1 MRYRKLGN
9 TGLDVSELGFG
20 GIPILRLETAE
31 AERIVRHAYDKGI
44 NFFDTA
50 NAYRDSEDKMGR
62 TFEGIRHKVILATKT
77 MRRDGAGAGEQLEQS
92 LRLLRTEY
100 IDIYQFH
107 QVAQEN
113 AWEAITAPG
122 GALEVLQKAKQA
134 GKIRFLGVTSHS
146 RPMALKLI
154 QTGLFSTV
162 QFPFN
167 FIEEAAKDDLHPE
180 AHRLGLGVLAMKPFA
195 GGVIDNAAVAF
206 KYLRQ
211 FPEVLPLPGFDSVA
225 SVDEVTSFYESPN
238 AVSQDDQEKMA
249 IYRRD
254 LGQQFCRRCEYCQ
267 PCPQGVMI
275 TPAMAY
281 RVIAKRMSAKVAI
294 EFSRA
299 PMETVLKCVECGICV
314 ERCPYELPIPKM
326 LKEHYE
332 LWQNHCREEKFR
344 V

>member
-1 MRYRKLGN
+1 MRYQKLGN
-9 TGLDVSELGFG
+9 TVLEVSELGFG
-20 GIPILRLETAE
+20 GIPILRLETME

-44 NFFDTA
+44 NFYDTA

-62 TFEGIRHKVILATKT
+62 TFDGIRQKVIFATKT
-77 MRRDGAGAGEQLEQS
+77 MRRDGVGALEQLEQS
-92 LRLLRTEY
+92 LHLLRTDY
-100 IDIYQFH
+100 IDIYQLH
-107 QVAQEN
+107 QVAQES

-122 GALEVLQKAKQA
+122 GALEVLQKARQA

-154 QTGLFSTV
+154 KTGLFSTV

-180 AHRLGLGVLAMKPFA
+180 ARRLGLGILAMKPFA

-211 FPEVLPLPGFDSVA
+211 FPDALPLPGFDSVA
-225 SVDEVTSFYESPN
+225 SVDEVLSFYESPN
-238 AVSQDDQEKMA
+238 EVSSEDKEKMET
-249 IYRRD
+249 YRRD
-254 LGQQFCRRCEYCQ
+254 LGQRFCRRCEYCQ

-294 EFSRA
+294 EFSRT
-299 PMETVLKCVECGICV
+299 PMETVPKCVECGIC
-314 ERCPYELPIPKM
+314 EQKCPYELSIPKM
-326 LKEHYE
+326 LKANYE
-332 LWQNHCREEKFR
+332 LWQSHCLEEK
-344 V
+344 